1 MPEKVSKEQWIGIA
15 AIALLLGVVVAIL
28 GWSNRHRQRSEQPV
42 VYVIADS
49 SEIPP
54 VTKEGSAPKVV
65 RRLDPNTA
73 DSLTLVEAGF
83 PKYVVHRMLRYRA
96 KGGRYKQVA
105 DLWHIPGMNDTL
117 YSRVSGLVH
126 IDTEA
131 LEAERL
137 ARWRT
142 DSLHRDSMYKVY
154 AQADEPQSVRKNY
167 TDTVVELNSADTTDL
182 KKIRGIGSYR
192 ARNIIRYRERLGG
205 YVCKEQLRDVE
216 MEMHGPEIT
225 DSILAHI
232 EVETDSVKPLL
243 VNKFAAERLSRHPYL
258 TYTQAKA
265 LYTLRRRKVHLD
277 SIEEIEQA
285 QIMPSEQLAR
295 LKPYLSFER

>member
-15 AIALLLGVVVAIL
+15 AIALLLGVVVAVL
-28 GWSNRHRQRSEQPV
+28 GWSNRHHQRSEQPV

-49 SEIPP
+49 SEILP
-54 VTKEGSAPKVV
+54 VTKEGSAPKAV

-73 DSLTLVEAGF
+73 DSLTLVEAGL
-83 PKYVVHRMLRYRA
+83 PKYMVRSMLRYRA

-105 DLWHIPGMNDTL
+105 DLWKIPGMNDTL
-117 YSRVSGLVH
+117 YTHVSKLVY

-131 LEAERL
+131 LAAERR
-137 ARWRT
+137 AQWRA
-142 DSLHRDSMYKVY
+142 DSLYRDSMYKVY
-154 AQADEPQSVRKNY
+154 AQADTYQVVIPEPK
-167 TDTVVELNSADTTDL
+167 DTVVELNSADTTDL

-192 ARNIIRYRERLGG
+192 ARVIIRYREQLGG
-205 YVCKEQLRDVE
+205 YVSKEQLRDVE
-216 MEMHGPEIT
+216 MEMRGPEIT
-225 DSILAHI
+225 DSILAQL